1 MKPSLYIETASTQ
14 VSRIQKEKK
23 KISIERKRLSKK
35 KLLVKAIGIIIIE
48 IFKQI
53 FYCVIR
59 SQVLNIFDVDIEDI
73 YTFLF

>member
-1 MKPSLYIETASTQ
+1 MLTFAQ
-14 VSRIQKEKK
+14 
-23 KISIERKRLSKK
+23 
-35 KLLVKAIGIIIIE
+35 AIGIIIIE